1 MHVDCYS
8 FNKKSNNAQG
18 GQSRLN
24 PSQGNST
31 ESNKA
36 SAARIISNGTHLQ
49 SQLHGKI

>member
-31 ESNKA
+31 ESNNA
-36 SAARIISNGTHLQ
+36 SAARIISNGIH
-49 SQLHGKI
+49 LHGKIWE